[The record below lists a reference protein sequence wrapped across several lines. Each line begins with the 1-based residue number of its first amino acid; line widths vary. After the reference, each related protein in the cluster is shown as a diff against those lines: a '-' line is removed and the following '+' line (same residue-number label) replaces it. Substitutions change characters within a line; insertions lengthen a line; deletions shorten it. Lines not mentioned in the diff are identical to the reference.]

1 MKPLVLSVLALA
13 FSLTAGAGLAAET
26 QENGVVGMA
35 AAPFLNDGM
44 AAGVTAELQCEYG
57 PRRSGGGWGPQ
68 GGRYPGSG
76 RHSHYPGR
84 GPARPGGGRHGH
96 VPRW

>member
-1 MKPLVLSVLALA
+1 MKPLFLSVLALA

-26 QENGVVGMA
+26 QENGVVGMVE
-35 AAPFLNDGM
+35 APFLNDGF

-57 PRRSGGGWGPQ
+57 PRRSGGGWGSQ